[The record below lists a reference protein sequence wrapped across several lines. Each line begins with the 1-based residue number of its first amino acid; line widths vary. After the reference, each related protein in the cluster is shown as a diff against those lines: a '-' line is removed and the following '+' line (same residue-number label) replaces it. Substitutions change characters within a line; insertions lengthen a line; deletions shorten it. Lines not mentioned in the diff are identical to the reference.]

1 MRKYLMHDWSD
12 LFKNWKCF
20 VVVAE
25 QKYLIDDSSRELEQQ
40 QNFVLW
46 RPRVSVDSPAF

>member
-1 MRKYLMHDWSD
+1 MRKYLMHEQSD

-40 QNFVLW
+40 QNFILVW
-46 RPRVSVDSPAF
+46 PRGSAHSPAF